1 MKNYS
6 EINIFW
12 DNNPPAFLKVSCW
25 LLPCVFTTLNFKPKA
40 NLKQLLIKR
49 IPFSTTSEISSG
61 LQASGPLLSID
72 HIHSTGNNTV
82 LSAFIQIRLPSHED
96 RENAFGTENPS
107 QMPSEYI
114 IHLAWS
120 SGEAVFILG
129 SALCQCILVWL
140 LTCGTHI
147 LPVQST
153 DTSTHLLAEDHKV
166 LLAVIQGAVL

>member
-1 MKNYS
+1 M
-6 EINIFW
+6 
-12 DNNPPAFLKVSCW
+12 
-25 LLPCVFTTLNFKPKA
+25 FTTLNFKPKGY
-40 NLKQLLIKR
+40 LKQLLIKC
-49 IPFSTTSEISSG
+49 IPFSTISETSSG

-82 LSAFIQIRLPSHED
+82 LSAFIQICPPSHED
-96 RENAFGTENPS
+96 RENAFGTENPP

-140 LTCGTHI
+140 LTWGTHV
-147 LPVQST
+147 LPVQSA
-153 DTSTHLLAEDHKV
+153 DTSTHLLAGDHKV
-166 LLAVIQGAVL
+166 LLAVIQGALL